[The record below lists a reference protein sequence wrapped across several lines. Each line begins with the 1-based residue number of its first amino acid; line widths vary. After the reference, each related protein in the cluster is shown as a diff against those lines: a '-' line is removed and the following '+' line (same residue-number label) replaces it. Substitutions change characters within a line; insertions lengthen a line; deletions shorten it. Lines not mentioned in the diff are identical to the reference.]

1 MASGAEAAE
10 ERPPGIRARR
20 GRSPVE
26 GSCRWLLRLI
36 ADCLRDEGAVE
47 AAGADAAEG
56 WGCTPLRI
64 LTRLWNRH
72 HMEVEPSRLMAVLD
86 TGVLSGVLERRDG
99 RYRVAA
105 IERQE
110 WEPERPQQEE
120 WRRGQRGRRGQRRR
134 RGWQRAPCW
143 RCGRR
148 HRAGECT
155 GAEPAAGQRP
165 ESPCAICL
173 EAAGAAGGGRRAV
186 LRCGHAFHHKCVG
199 RWFRV
204 QPTCPLCRRYAA
216 LW

>member
-64 LTRLWNRH
+64 LTRLWSRH

-110 WEPERPQQEE
+110 
-120 WRRGQRGRRGQRRR
+120 
-134 RGWQRAPCW
+134 

-148 HRAGECT
+148 HRAGECA

-186 LRCGHAFHHKCVG
+186 LRCGHAFHHKCVA